1 MMKPVQHLNLDDVLF
16 IHSLAIEDQ
25 GGDHGI
31 RDHGLLESAMAQPK
45 QSFGGS
51 PVHTTLEEVAAAYL
65 FYICRNHPFID
76 GNKRAG
82 YGAMIGFLAVNGV
95 GVPARRDEAVE
106 MVLAIAS
113 GVSGREAIVEWVK
126 PRMHPLDGRS

>member
-95 GVPARRDEAVE
+95 GVRARRDEAVE